1 MRFSWRLTQLQSE
14 HQQFSP
20 FFCPKNPKKTMKKFY
35 MTAVALML
43 AVGASAQF
51 STVAT
56 DFIDFSYLPKE
67 IADGSDLQIIT
78 GSGYRGSV
86 DIYDSDFNQKKS
98 VTMKG
103 GPNVTIGYI
112 VTKSRLPI
120 VTAVNTTEFTVEI
133 RPEEGPDASLTG
145 AELTAFWWELAKAGV
160 AHLFHTGDPYYY
172 SSDFYINHFPSDYA
186 DYIKVDESTHTIY
199 ANDESGAISRYDI
212 QDYYYNYSENGTKYP
227 SVYFKFSTTDNTLTL
242 VKVQYSTTYTGEWV
256 ETSNKGE
263 DTPAYVENA
272 FYDFDKGSNRVSIP
286 VSQTLFN
293 TDDKYEYLVPICE
306 YVSREPEE
314 RDRDNDGEIDE
325 ISTTY
330 NNYITGFR
338 VMSEDGTELCS
349 QMLENPYGDYYVYLH
364 TYKIANKYYLVY
376 EYSSRFYDKKSY
388 NEIYRIDPTTSSVK
402 RMENVQLAI
411 RPNVVN
417 RSSMVTV
424 ELDDTDTARE
434 LVVTGMDGRIVER
447 RDIPAGER
455 QIQVPAARMA
465 SGMYNFTIRKRGT
478 VEKNGKVIV
487 K

>member
-1 MRFSWRLTQLQSE
+1 
-14 HQQFSP
+14 
-20 FFCPKNPKKTMKKFY
+20 MKKFY

-43 AVGASAQF
+43 AVGASAQI
-51 STVAT
+51 STVST
-56 DFIDFSYLPKE
+56 DFADFSYIPKE
-67 IADGSDLQIIT
+67 IAVGSDLQIIT
-78 GSGYRGSV
+78 GTAFGGSV
-86 DIYDSDFNQKKS
+86 NIYDSDFNLKKS
-98 VTMKG
+98 VAITG
-103 GPNVTIGYI
+103 TPNVNPYYT
-112 VTKSRLPI
+112 VTKERLPV
-120 VTAVNTTEFTVEI
+120 VTTENTTEFTVEI

-199 ANDESGAISRYDI
+199 MNDESGAILAHP
-212 QDYYYNYSENGTKYP
+212 QNYYFMYSENGTKYP
-227 SVYFKFSTTDNTLTL
+227 TVYFKFSPTDNSLTL
-242 VKVQYSTTYTGEWV
+242 VKVQYSSTYTGEWV
-256 ETSNKGE
+256 ETSSYKEEGN
-263 DTPAYVENA
+263 PAYVLNT
-272 FYDFDKGSNRVSIP
+272 FHDFDKGIEAVEIP

-306 YVSREPEE
+306 YRSREPNEY
-314 RDRDNDGEIDE
+314 DRDNDGEIDE
-325 ISTTY
+325 ISTE
-330 NNYITGFR
+330 YICYCTGFR

-349 QMLENPYGDYYVYLH
+349 QMLENPEGYYYFGLH
-364 TYKIANKYYLVY
+364 TYKIADKYYLARGF
-376 EYSSRFYDKKSY
+376 YSSSMTRDERC
-388 NEIYRIDPTTSSVK
+388 EIYRIDPTTSSVK

-411 RPNVVN
+411 RPNVVD

-434 LVVTGMDGRIVER
+434 LIVTGMDGRIVER